1 MDSAANVREGMPV
14 VALDGC
20 EVGRVSAVGTWR
32 LVLTSM
38 KDGRAFEHLIPL
50 AWVEAVDRYVF
61 LSKGSRYVAAN
72 WDAPVP
78 VANAPQA
85 KPKAA

>member
-1 MDSAANVREGMPV
+1 MSIVSKIREGMSV

-20 EVGRVSAVGTWR
+20 EVGRVSAVGNWR
-32 LVLTSM
+32 LVLTSV

-50 AWVEAVDRYVF
+50 TWVEAADRYVF
-61 LSKGSRYVAAN
+61 LNKGSRYVAAN

-78 VANAPQA
+78 VASAQA
-85 KPKAA
+85 KSKAA